1 MGRRK
6 YFLNKRTVSFAIESD
21 VYAKFIEKCKEMKV
35 LPSEVLREFV
45 GAFIL
50 ADKVEEHKTIVLN
63 VQLNI
68 TRVERAEVKERKS
81 TIELVRQ
88 YEVEEFKEK
97 LKTWRASVMTSRNTI
112 ELYDIKKAIIT
123 WLRKIKNVDE
133 PVLVEAKAVIE
144 LCNERLNELR
154 ARR

>member
-6 YFLNKRTVSFAIESD
+6 CFINKRTVSFAIEGD
-21 VYAKFIEKCKEMKV
+21 AYAKFIEKCKEMKV

-45 GAFIL
+45 GAFVL
-50 ADKVEEHKTIVLN
+50 AEKVEERKTIVLN

-68 TRVERAEVKERKS
+68 TRVDRVEAKERKS

-88 YEVEEFKEK
+88 YEIDEFKEK
-97 LKTWRASVMTSRNTI
+97 LKVWRASVMTTRNTI
-112 ELYDIKKAIIT
+112 ELYDVKKAIISF
-123 WLRKIKNVDE
+123 LRKLRNVDE
-133 PVLVEAKAVIE
+133 PVLAEAKDVIE
-144 LCNERLNELR
+144 LCNKRLNELR